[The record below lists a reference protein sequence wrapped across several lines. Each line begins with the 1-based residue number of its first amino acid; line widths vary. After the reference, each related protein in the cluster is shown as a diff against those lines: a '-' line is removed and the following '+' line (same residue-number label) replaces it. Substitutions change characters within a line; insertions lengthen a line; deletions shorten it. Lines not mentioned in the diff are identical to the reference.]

1 MEITAPC
8 PGTHKWG
15 VAQEMTVLWS
25 YFVPRGWH
33 SYQWLSC
40 SNPKVRDVK
49 SPELQVEGRKSTGW
63 RHMLS
68 FLACCMKLEEKQL
81 RFAFKRKIDLIFFN
95 VTFWKYGL
103 LYAFVLGQAFLKL
116 HLFSVEKMKSYL
128 SSASNLKSKHGGK
141 REPRAVSGR
150 RLVL

>member
-81 RFAFKRKIDLIFFN
+81 RFAFKRKISWGWHCPQEPF
-95 VTFWKYGL
+95 TEAHRPL
-103 LYAFVLGQAFLKL
+103 LTALQFGNCTSQHLWPQSLHNRATKRTRGQRSRM
-116 HLFSVEKMKSYL
+116 H
-128 SSASNLKSKHGGK
+128 
-141 REPRAVSGR
+141 AVC
-150 RLVL
+150 